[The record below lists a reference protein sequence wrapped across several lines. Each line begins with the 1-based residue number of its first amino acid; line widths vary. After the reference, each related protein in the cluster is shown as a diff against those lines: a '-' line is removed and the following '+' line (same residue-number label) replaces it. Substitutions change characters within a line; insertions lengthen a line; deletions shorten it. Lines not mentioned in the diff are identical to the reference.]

1 MDHYDRDEES
11 AAQRLDRNWEE
22 LLQELRVS
30 QTGVQILTGFLLTL
44 PVQPSF
50 HDLSDFERASYVVA
64 ISSSIIATCL
74 LISPVAMHR
83 ALFRRRRKE
92 TLVEAGHSTA
102 KFGLGFL
109 ALAMVGVLCL
119 VFSIVFGQAWG
130 VAIGL
135 VGTLLFLAFWLVL
148 PVLVRRRIAQP
159 EPDPGESGPTAE
171 KAPDR
176 HPC

>member
-50 HDLSDFERASYVVA
+50 HDLSGFERGSYVVA
-64 ISSSIIATCL
+64 ISASIIATCL

-92 TLVEAGHSTA
+92 SLVEAGHAIA
-102 KFGLGFL
+102 KFGLAFL
-109 ALAMVGVLCL
+109 ALAIVGVLCL
-119 VFSIVFGQAWG
+119 VFSIVFGEAWG
-130 VAIGL
+130 VATGL
-135 VGTLLFLAFWLVL
+135 VGAVMFLTFWLVL
-148 PVLVRRRIAQP
+148 PILVRRRIAQP
-159 EPDPGESGPTAE
+159 EDDAE
-171 KAPDR
+171 EEVAGRPAGA
-176 HPC
+176 